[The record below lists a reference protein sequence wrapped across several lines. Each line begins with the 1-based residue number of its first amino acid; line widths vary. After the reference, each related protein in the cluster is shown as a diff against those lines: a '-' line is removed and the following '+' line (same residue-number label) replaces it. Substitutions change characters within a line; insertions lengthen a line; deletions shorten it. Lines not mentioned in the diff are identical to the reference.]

1 MRKILQLAM
10 FTAGLTLASP
20 AFAQWHNQAQTTRIE
35 TRPFYG
41 ATVTIESGVRVFRG
55 LPPTRHMIINPH
67 GQTPLHLGIE
77 DTRIYEKSESHNHYY
92 DHSRAQPVYGRGF
105 AGAGLGYHPRFG
117 HRKMRQRAGELRHPA
132 RRAAPSRR
140 FIPRP
145 SMRGGGGRH

>member
-1 MRKILQLAM
+1 MRILKKLVMIA
-10 FTAGLTLASP
+10 AGVTLATP

-41 ATVTIESGVRVFRG
+41 ATVTIESGVRVFRA

-92 DHSRAQPVYGRGF
+92 DHSRAQPVYGGGY
-105 AGAGLGYHPRFG
+105 AGAGFIPQFG
-117 HRKMRQRAGELRHPA
+117 KRNMRRRGAGELRPRM
-132 RRAAPSRR
+132 RRAAPRR
-140 FIPRP
+140 PLNIRPRG
-145 SMRGGGGRH
+145 MGGGGRH